1 MKNIEAVVQLSFGG
15 DVPEER
21 DKHVTE
27 VFNGTRRRMVEVK
40 LRHQAVLTRHK
51 ALEPI
56 TVLCLSGQGVFRAAP
71 NLEDEQKLT
80 PGTLLTLD
88 AEVEHEVVAQPDLH
102 LLVAKF
108 KSN

>member
-15 DVPEER
+15 DMPEEK

-27 VFNGTRRRMVEVK
+27 VFNGTRRRMVKVK
-40 LRHQAVLTRHK
+40 LRHNAALTRHK
-51 ALEPI
+51 SMEPI
-56 TVLCLSGQGVFRAAP
+56 TVLCLSGKGAFRAGP
-71 NLEDEQKLT
+71 NLEDEQQLGA
-80 PGTLLTLD
+80 GTLLTLD

-102 LLVAKF
+102 LLVTKF